1 MCNGF
6 STRTSLGG
14 AIAILH
20 PSPTSSPSSSS
31 SFTSCQLHFTNDPL
45 LPTSPTS
52 VSTLLDLSNPEDCE
66 LRIHDHGDLTCISP
80 SEPVMYSL
88 PLRSGLSSLERRL
101 DLGVGGKGII
111 GRAVSIVAGGA
122 VLGQGIV
129 GWN

>member
-1 MCNGF
+1 
-6 STRTSLGG
+6 
-14 AIAILH
+14 
-20 PSPTSSPSSSS
+20 
-31 SFTSCQLHFTNDPL
+31 
-45 LPTSPTS
+45 
-52 VSTLLDLSNPEDCE
+52 
-66 LRIHDHGDLTCISP
+66 
-80 SEPVMYSL
+80 MYSL